1 MDKTATKKGHIAYG
15 ANAFDDRACKEYE
28 VTVKA
33 LDKLCERMMG
43 NSNGGSGNGAS
54 TSSHGSVKTPA

>member
-15 ANAFDDRACKEYE
+15 ANAFDDRACNEYK
-28 VTVKA
+28 VAVKA

-43 NSNGGSGNGAS
+43 NSNIGSGNRTS
-54 TSSHGSVKTPA
+54 TSSHGSVTTPA